1 MLGKII
7 NYIIEKNVVKINF
20 ENGSSYVKIINDEII
35 NFFIPNVS
43 EERNS
48 KAIDKLNYKET
59 KFSVRFIGQLLTIST
74 KSLVVKIYA
83 GFNIDIYDKDGNA
96 LCEDY
101 RLERDPFIR
110 RKGDYELAESEGHDL
125 SKKNKD
131 TIYIAKKMEDDMHF
145 YGLGEKTGHL
155 DKKYY
160 HYKNWNTDNPNPHGE
175 TFEQLYKSIPF
186 FVNFR
191 KDKSFG
197 IFFDNTFET
206 NFDFGKENSNYYYFS
221 AAGGNTD
228 YYFIYGPSV
237 KNVIEGYTY
246 LTGTTPLPQLW
257 TLGYQQCRW
266 SYSPELRLW
275 EVAEEFRKRDIP
287 CDTIYLDIDYM
298 DEYRVF
304 TWDKNKFPHPEKTIR
319 ELKEEGFKVVTII
332 DPGVKVDNNY
342 SVYKEGIEN
351 NYFAKDKNGQV
362 YENVVWPGKAVYPNF
377 LSSDVQ
383 KWWSSNQ
390 KILTDSGVSGIWN
403 DMNEPASFNGPLP
416 DDIEFNEDD
425 KVVYHKEAHNVYG
438 QLMCKATYKGIK
450 DATKK
455 RPFVVTRACYAGI
468 QKYSTCWTGD
478 NQSTWEHL
486 RMAVP
491 MLMNMGI
498 SGVAFCGT
506 DVGGFGF
513 DCSKELLSRWV
524 QVGAFTPLF
533 RNHSSMGTRDQ
544 EPWAFDKMT
553 EDINRKY
560 IKLRYSLLP
569 YLYDCMKICEDT
581 GIPVMKPL
589 ILNYEADKETYEIN
603 DEFLFGDNILVSPVL
618 EQGKDKKMVY
628 LPNGDKWID
637 FWDNKEYDGGQYIIK
652 DAPIDICP
660 IFVKA
665 SSVIPSY
672 EVQNYV
678 GEKVIDTLKL
688 NIYLSNDDN
697 NFEYTHYV
705 DDGKSFA
712 YKDGEYSKYRIV
724 VKGRDE
730 VVIDVNKIVDGY
742 CDQYEYIEIIINKD
756 CTNIICDGENVKFK
770 KVRDKVHFTVAL
782 KTNQKIVIK

>member
-7 NYIIEKNVVKINF
+7 NYNIEKNVVKINF
-20 ENGSSYVKIINDEII
+20 ENGSTYVKVINDEII

-43 EERNS
+43 DEHNS
-48 KAIDKLNYKET
+48 KALDKLNDEDT
-59 KFSVRFIGQLLTIST
+59 KFSVRFMGQLITIIT
-74 KSLVVKIYA
+74 KSLVVKIYG
-83 GFNIDIYDKDGNA
+83 GFNIDIYDKDGNV

-101 RLERDPFIR
+101 RLKRDPFIR
-110 RKGDYELAESEGHDL
+110 RKGDYELAENEGHDV
-125 SKKNKD
+125 KKENIDK
-131 TIYIAKKMEDDMHF
+131 IYIAKKMEDDMHF

-186 FVNFR
+186 FINFR

-237 KNVIEGYTY
+237 NHVIEGYTY

-266 SYSPELRLW
+266 SYSPEERLW

-287 CDTIYLDIDYM
+287 CDTLYLDIDYM
-298 DEYRVF
+298 DGYRVF
-304 TWDKNKFPHPEKTIR
+304 TWDKIKFPHPEKTIR

-332 DPGVKVDNNY
+332 DPGVKADSNY
-342 SVYKEGIEN
+342 SIYKEGIEKG
-351 NYFAKDKNGQV
+351 YFAKDKNGQV
-362 YENVVWPGKAVYPNF
+362 YENVVWPGNAVYPNF
-377 LSSDVQ
+377 LSTDVQ
-383 KWWSSNQ
+383 KWWSRNQ
-390 KILTDSGVSGIWN
+390 KILTDAGVSGIWN

-416 DDIEFNEDD
+416 DDVEFNEDGR
-425 KVVYHKEAHNVYG
+425 VVYHKEAHNVYG
-438 QLMCKATYKGIK
+438 QLMGKATYKGLK

-491 MLMNMGI
+491 MLMNMGM

-524 QVGAFTPLF
+524 QIGAFTPLF
-533 RNHSSMGTRDQ
+533 RNHSAMGTRDQ
-544 EPWAFDKMT
+544 EPWAFDKQT

-560 IKLRYSLLP
+560 IKLRYTLLP
-569 YLYDCMKICEDT
+569 YLYDCMKKCEDT

-589 ILNYEADKETYEIN
+589 MLNYEDDKETYEIN
-603 DEFLFGDNILVSPVL
+603 DQFLFGDNILVSPVL

-628 LPNGDKWID
+628 LPKGDKWID
-637 FWDNKEYDGGQYIIK
+637 FWSNKEYDGGQYIVK
-652 DAPIDICP
+652 DAPIDVCP

-688 NIYLSNDDN
+688 NVYLGSSDND
-697 NFEYTHYV
+697 FEYTHYV

-712 YKDGEYSKYRIV
+712 YKDGAYSEYKV
-724 VKGRDE
+724 TVKGRDE
-730 VVIDVNKIVDGY
+730 FTIEIDKIADGY
-742 CDQYEYIEIIINKD
+742 CDQYENIEIILNRD
-756 CTNIICDGENVKFK
+756 CSKVTCDGENVKFK
-770 KVRDKVHFTVAL
+770 KESDKVHFTVKL
-782 KTNQKIVIK
+782 KENQKIVAR

>member
-246 LTGTTPLPQLW
+246 LTGTTPLQQLW
-257 TLGYQQCRW
+257 TLGYRQCRW

-782 KTNQKIVIK
+782 KANQKIVIK

>member
-782 KTNQKIVIK
+782 KANQKIVIK

>member
-1 MLGKII
+1 MLGKIV

-266 SYSPELRLW
+266 SYSPELRVW

-304 TWDKNKFPHPEKTIR
+304 TWDNNKFPHPEKTIR

-342 SVYKEGIEN
+342 SIYKEGIEN

-383 KWWSSNQ
+383 KWWSRNQ

-589 ILNYEADKETYEIN
+589 ILNYEADKATYEIN

-652 DAPIDICP
+652 EAPIDICP

-782 KTNQKIVIK
+782 KANQKIVIK